1 MVHPTRV
8 KAPLTIRQC
17 TKILTGLVA
26 KVAAPKTTDIACTLA
41 YCNVFIIILGF
52 FALLRRSEIVR
63 VLLEHF
69 QLCGTGLKLLVP
81 TSKTD

>member
-1 MVHPTRV
+1 MAEVT
-8 KAPLTIRQC
+8 APQ
-17 TKILTGLVA
+17 
-26 KVAAPKTTDIACTLA
+26 TTDIARTLA
-41 YCNVFIIILGF
+41 YRDVFIVILGL

-63 VLLEHF
+63 VLLKHF

>member
-17 TKILTGLVA
+17 TQILTGLVA
-26 KVAAPKTTDIACTLA
+26 EAMAPETTDIVRTLA
-41 YCNVFIIILGF
+41 YRDVFIIILGF